1 MLLFSPY
8 LIYYIIIMRKIIC
21 NYGFL
26 MQKMRLQSKKGVTLQ
41 QKFKF
46 VQMIESLYIKN
57 FMSFKDGQEIS
68 FIASNKE
75 RGQDPEMSEF
85 WYKEVS
91 ENKKLLKLLFFV
103 GENGAGKTNVL
114 KAINYL
120 RDIATNLKTDRRDTF
135 QHCPFKLDDVSY
147 ANPSEIKLTYYIDSV
162 CYSYQVI
169 VGANCIISE
178 ELKSVAGRSTA
189 RVFLRKTDEDTGIVS
204 ISFGA
209 ACDLQKASQRELIT
223 STISS
228 CSVLASFWSL
238 NIESQVLTDNYVYF
252 RDRISLVHHSKEK
265 TLADKLYEYKDDVR
279 MRELVLQ
286 LLKDLTTNINDYE
299 VFESVIS
306 FLDDPHIQNEP
317 SFKEL
322 MLKRYP
328 EGKIVHR
335 ILRFTHSTS
344 HGQYQLE
351 LDEESLGTIDIIR
364 LMIVV
369 YDIIIGRKASFIDEV
384 ERGIHTKALQ
394 FIIKAFLLLS
404 NESQIVVTTH
414 DLKLLDMSFMRRDS
428 VRTITK
434 DSDGVSRIALINQNS
449 LHRNSSLMNRLFSDV
464 LSEMPDL
471 FRDDDLLA
479 KYKDIINKE

>member
-1 MLLFSPY
+1 
-8 LIYYIIIMRKIIC
+8 
-21 NYGFL
+21 
-26 MQKMRLQSKKGVTLQ
+26 
-41 QKFKF
+41 
-46 VQMIESLYIKN
+46 
-57 FMSFKDGQEIS
+57 MSFKDGQEIS

-135 QHCPFKLDDVSY
+135 QHCPFKLDNVSY
-147 ANPSEIKLTYYIDSV
+147 GNPSEIKLTYYIDSV
-162 CYSYQVI
+162 CYSYHVI

-209 ACDLQKASQRELIT
+209 ACDMQKASQRELIT

-306 FLDDPHIQNEP
+306 FLDDPHIQN
-317 SFKEL
+317 
-322 MLKRYP
+322 
-328 EGKIVHR
+328 
-335 ILRFTHSTS
+335 
-344 HGQYQLE
+344 
-351 LDEESLGTIDIIR
+351 
-364 LMIVV
+364 
-369 YDIIIGRKASFIDEV
+369 
-384 ERGIHTKALQ
+384 
-394 FIIKAFLLLS
+394 
-404 NESQIVVTTH
+404 
-414 DLKLLDMSFMRRDS
+414 
-428 VRTITK
+428 
-434 DSDGVSRIALINQNS
+434 
-449 LHRNSSLMNRLFSDV
+449 
-464 LSEMPDL
+464 
-471 FRDDDLLA
+471 
-479 KYKDIINKE
+479 